1 MFEDF
6 FSDEHRIFRDSFRKF
21 VAREITP
28 HVREWE
34 GHRGLPRE
42 LWLKMG
48 REGFLCPWLPE
59 EYGGLG
65 LGYEYSVIMGEEL
78 VRGDAFGTGIPLHSE
93 VVSPYIYL
101 YGSDEIKSKW
111 LPKCRT
117 GEAVCAIGMTEPDA
131 GSDFGAMKTTAVRNG
146 DNYIVNGQKTFITNG
161 SCADLVVLAVK
172 TNPESPMF
180 GLSLL
185 LAEADLPGFSRG
197 RPLEKM
203 GCHLSDT
210 AELFFDD
217 CPIPAGNLLGEEG
230 LGVRQLMSRLPEE
243 RLEISVKCQA
253 MAEEILKETLKYVK
267 TRRAFGRPIGS
278 FQHNAFKVAE
288 MATEV
293 ELGRDFLDSLLRDY
307 LAGRDIVKKV
317 SMAKYWLS
325 DMANRIA
332 DEAVQLHGG
341 YGYMDE
347 YRVCRMYKDI
357 RASRIYAGTNEV
369 MKLLICRKLGL
380 RPS

>member
-1 MFEDF
+1 MFDDF
-6 FSDEHRIFRDSFRKF
+6 FTAEHRIFRDSFRKF
-21 VAREITP
+21 VSREITP
-28 HVREWE
+28 FVRQWE
-34 GHRGLPRE
+34 RDRGLPRE
-42 LWLKMG
+42 LWLKLG
-48 REGFLCPWLPE
+48 REGFLCPWMPE

-78 VRGDAFGTGIPLHSE
+78 VRGDAFGTGIPLHGE
-93 VVSPYIYL
+93 VVSPYIHL
-101 YGSDEIKSKW
+101 YGSEEVKRKW
-111 LPKCRT
+111 LPRCRA

-131 GSDFGAMKTTAVRNG
+131 GSDFGALKTSAVKNG
-146 DNYIVNGQKTFITNG
+146 DVYVVNGRKTFITNG
-161 SCADLVVLAVK
+161 SSADLVVLAAK
-172 TNPESPMF
+172 TDPASPMF

-185 LAEADLPGFSRG
+185 LVEAGLPGFSRG

-203 GCHLSDT
+203 GCHLADT

-217 CPIPAGNLLGEEG
+217 CPVPVGNLLGGEG
-230 LGVRQLMSRLPEE
+230 LGLKQLMSRLPEE
-243 RLEISVKCQA
+243 RLEIAVKCQA
-253 MAEEILKETLKYVK
+253 MAEEILKEALKYAK
-267 TRRAFGRPIGS
+267 TRRAFGRPIGA
-278 FQHNAFKVAE
+278 FQHNAFKLAE

-293 ELGRDFLDSLLRDY
+293 ELGRAFLDGLLRDY

-325 DMANRIA
+325 DMANRVA

-357 RASRIYAGTNEV
+357 RAARIYAGTNEV
-369 MKLLICRKLGL
+369 MKLLISRQLGL